1 LPFGGSSSGC
11 RLIVPMAVDLV
22 LATFKEE
29 VADSCSTLYMRLDGG
44 LGLLILTA
52 AIMRSASST
61 NQVRAFTDRRRCCRR
76 VGVVKASVGSGVLRR
91 RSFFSPTSAK
101 GGGGLCDGIP
111 DSGVGGGWSVT
122 GSSVLRLAASDLC
135 STPALR
141 KMADNG
147 RSSSKV
153 RLGIASGR

>member
-1 LPFGGSSSGC
+1 
-11 RLIVPMAVDLV
+11 MAVDLV

-44 LGLLILTA
+44 LRLLILTA
-52 AIMRSASST
+52 AIMRPASSM
-61 NQVRAFTDRRRCCRR
+61 NQVRAFTGRRRCCRR
-76 VGVVKASVGSGVLRR
+76 VGVVKASVGSGGAPASFVLFPYFCER
-91 RSFFSPTSAK
+91 
-101 GGGGLCDGIP
+101 GGLCDGIP

-135 STPALR
+135 STPAFR

-153 RLGIASGR
+153 HLGIASGR